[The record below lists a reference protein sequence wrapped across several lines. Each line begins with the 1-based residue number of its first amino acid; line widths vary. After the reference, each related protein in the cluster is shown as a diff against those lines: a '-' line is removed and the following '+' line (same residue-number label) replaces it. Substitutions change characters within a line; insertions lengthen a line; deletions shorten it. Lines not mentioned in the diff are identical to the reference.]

1 LGDAEAPGF
10 VPRSPTARSRNAAS
24 SLVSGADMS
33 PYILEDVLTWMEIRG
48 KQTVEKMPA
57 E

>member
-33 PYILEDVLTWMEIRG
+33 PCILEDVLTRVEIQG
-48 KQTVEKMPA
+48 KQTVGNVPA